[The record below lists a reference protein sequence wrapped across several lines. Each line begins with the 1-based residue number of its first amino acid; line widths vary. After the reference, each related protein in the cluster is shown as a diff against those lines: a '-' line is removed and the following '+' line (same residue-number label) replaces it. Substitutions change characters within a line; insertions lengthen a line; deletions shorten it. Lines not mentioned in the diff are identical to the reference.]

1 MKKGIKISLW
11 ILDGL
16 ACIVVALIC
25 LVGIFSYFTHGYK
38 NGQDNYFARVEY
50 YIEGNVINWQEVGGP
65 YCLIELAP
73 TGFEIIRNDVR
84 SSDDY
89 VGVYATDTSKVF
101 IIAPLPEN
109 FSSTIIS
116 PQIDTACAYENGD
129 VVVNMHAEVFGM
141 AEGYDIEEP
150 DLQWYVAANET
161 DTPTPI
167 AGAKDKDLH
176 YTTKNLTGNE
186 VFSVRAFSK
195 YLCTW
200 THTLKKNKIPFS
212 NNC

>member
-109 FSSTIIS
+109 FSSILERIKLNTLDR
-116 PQIDTACAYENGD
+116 QFVFNDTS
-129 VVVNMHAEVFGM
+129 VSV
-141 AEGYDIEEP
+141 
-150 DLQWYVAANET
+150 LRTVALYKHKL
-161 DTPTPI
+161 P
-167 AGAKDKDLH
+167 H
-176 YTTKNLTGNE
+176 
-186 VFSVRAFSK
+186 
-195 YLCTW
+195 
-200 THTLKKNKIPFS
+200 S
-212 NNC
+212 NNYTPF